1 MSKFF
6 SLNSSDFIK
15 GLVVAVLSAV
25 ITLLY
30 STIQTGTLTI
40 DWKQIG
46 IVALTS
52 ALAYITKN
60 LVTNSDGTFLQKE
73 A

>member
-6 SLNSSDFIK
+6 SLNSNDFIK

-30 STIQTGTLTI
+30 STIQSGTLTI

-60 LVTNSDGTFLQKE
+60 LVTNSDGTLLQKE

>member
-6 SLNSSDFIK
+6 SLNSNDFIK

-60 LVTNSDGTFLQKE
+60 LVTNSDGTLLQKE

>member
-60 LVTNSDGTFLQKE
+60 LVTNSDGTLLQKE